1 MDRELEDFIKN
12 AKDDLYYKLPGF
24 NLSVSGKK
32 ERIVTGI
39 DVRIGHLLYQV
50 CLMENTS
57 YHYDFKLSS
66 ERDTLRTL

>member
-32 ERIVTGI
+32 LKE
-39 DVRIGHLLYQV
+39 
-50 CLMENTS
+50 M
-57 YHYDFKLSS
+57 FKKMT
-66 ERDTLRTL
+66 RGYK